1 VRQSATGAGAQSK
14 GPRGAHVPKLVRVTE
29 PSPIPVRVRP
39 EIAALPPY
47 KQGKQAGGDA
57 FKLSS
62 NENPFDPLPGVL
74 EAVHAATEL
83 NRYPDAT
90 AGRLRHRLAERFGVD
105 DDSVHV
111 AAGSVSIL
119 AQLVLATSGPG
130 DEVIYAWRSFEAYP
144 WLAVVAGATPVQV
157 PLTDDA
163 RHDLPAMAAAVTER
177 TRVVIVCTP
186 NNPTGPIV
194 TQAEFDAFADA
205 VPSDVLI
212 ILDEAYAEFV
222 TDPRSVDGLTV
233 LGAEGRAN
241 VVVLRTFSKAFGLA
255 GLRIGYAVG
264 HPRILDAA
272 RSTSIPLSV
281 TAHAEEAA
289 LASLEQEDELLKRV
303 HVIAERRDRLATA
316 LRATGWRIPEAQGN
330 FVWLPAGRETLD
342 LAAAFDAAGLI
353 VRPFVGDGLRISV
366 GEEDSVEKVLWIA
379 ASVVKDLPEDHSGR
393 GLA

>member
-1 VRQSATGAGAQSK
+1 
-14 GPRGAHVPKLVRVTE
+14 VTDAPE
-29 PSPIPVRVRP
+29 IPVRVRP
-39 EIAALPPY
+39 EIAALPAY
-47 KQGKQAGGDA
+47 QQGKQAEADA

-74 EAVHAATEL
+74 DAVHAASAL

-105 DDSVHV
+105 DDAVHV

-119 AQLVLATSGPG
+119 TQLVLATSGPG
-130 DEVIYAWRSFEAYP
+130 DEVVFAWRSFEAYP
-144 WLAVVAGATPVQV
+144 GLAVVAGATSVQV
-157 PLTDDA
+157 PLTEDA
-163 RHDLPAMAAAVTER
+163 CHDLPAMAAAITDR
-177 TRVVIVCTP
+177 TRAVIVCSP

-194 TQAEFDAFADA
+194 TQADFDAFAA
-205 VPSDVLI
+205 MVPSDVLI

-222 TDPRSVDGLTV
+222 TDPDAVDGLRV
-233 LGAEGRAN
+233 LSARQHPN
-241 VVVLRTFSKAFGLA
+241 VVVLRTFSKAYGLA
-255 GLRIGYAVG
+255 GLRIGYAIG

-289 LASLEQEDELLKRV
+289 LASLDQEEELLRRV
-303 HVIAERRDRLATA
+303 RIIAERRDRLAVA
-316 LRATGWRIPEAQGN
+316 LRVAGWRIPEAQGN

-342 LAAAFDAAGLI
+342 LAGAFDAAGLI
-353 VRPFVGDGLRISV
+353 VRPFAGDGIRISV

-379 ASVVKDLPEDHSGR
+379 ASVVRDLPEGHSGR

>member
-1 VRQSATGAGAQSK
+1 MCGRNRLGT
-14 GPRGAHVPKLVRVTE
+14 VTDA
-29 PSPIPVRVRP
+29 PQIPVRVRP
-39 EIAALPPY
+39 EIAALPAY
-47 KQGKQAGGDA
+47 KQGKQAGADA
-57 FKLSS
+57 YKLSS

-74 EAVHAATEL
+74 DAVHRATAL
-83 NRYPDAT
+83 NRYPDAS
-90 AGRLRHRLAERFGVD
+90 AGRLRRRLAERFGVD
-105 DDSVHV
+105 DESVHV

-130 DEVIYAWRSFEAYP
+130 DEVVFAWRSFEAYP
-144 WLAVVAGATPVQV
+144 WLAVVAGATPIQV
-157 PLTDDA
+157 PLTPDA
-163 RHDLPAMAAAVTER
+163 RHDLPAMAAAVTAR
-177 TRVVIVCTP
+177 TRAIIVCSP

-205 VPSDVLI
+205 VPADVLI

-222 TDPRSVDGLTV
+222 TDSDAVDGMRV
-233 LGAEGRAN
+233 LGAENRAN

-255 GLRIGYAVG
+255 GLRIGYGIG

-289 LASLEQEDELLKRV
+289 LASLDAEEALLDRV
-303 HVIAERRDRLATA
+303 RTIAERRDRLAAA
-316 LRATGWRIPEAQGN
+316 LRASGWRVPEAQGN
-330 FVWLPAGRETLD
+330 FVWLPAGRESLD
-342 LAAAFDAAGLI
+342 MAAAFDAAGLI
-353 VRPFVGDGLRISV
+353 VRPFAGDGLRISV
-366 GEEDSVEKVLWIA
+366 GEEDSVEKVLRIA